1 MDLKQI
7 WDKALSEIELNISR
21 ANFITWFKNSRPL
34 KKDGNK
40 FIVACQNTFTKE
52 WLENKYQKLII
63 TALKNVD
70 NEIKSVEFVIAPLEK
85 EQTFKR
91 KNIPKINLTSQDQL
105 DLTNLIVDKET
116 QLNSKYTFENFIVGA
131 NNELAQAAALSI
143 CENPGTK
150 YNPLFIY
157 GGVGL
162 GKTHLLHAIGNYL
175 KEHQKKFK
183 IRYLTTEKFTEDLVS
198 SILNNTVESF
208 KKTFKS
214 IDLLLLDD
222 IQFITH
228 KDKTQEILFSIFNTL
243 YEKNKQIV
251 FSSDRPPKAIP
262 YLEERLRSRF
272 EGGMTV
278 DIGSP
283 DFETRIAIL
292 KEKTKEKDMVLDTEI
307 IETIAANVQ
316 KNVREL
322 EGALNR
328 VINYIKVKNTIPSS
342 KEVEKIISEIAHPLN
357 KNVTPK
363 QIIKTVVEFYGLEEN
378 LIFNK
383 SRSQELVKPR
393 QIIMYLLRDSLH
405 MSYPSIG
412 QKLGGKDHT
421 TVMHACEKIEKEL
434 SYNVQLLQEL
444 NLIKEKLFSV
454 N

>member
-1 MDLKQI
+1 M
-7 WDKALSEIELNISR
+7 
-21 ANFITWFKNSRPL
+21 
-34 KKDGNK
+34 
-40 FIVACQNTFTKE
+40 
-52 WLENKYQKLII
+52 
-63 TALKNVD
+63 
-70 NEIKSVEFVIAPLEK
+70 
-85 EQTFKR
+85 
-91 KNIPKINLTSQDQL
+91 
-105 DLTNLIVDKET
+105 
-116 QLNSKYTFENFIVGA
+116 
-131 NNELAQAAALSI
+131 
-143 CENPGTK
+143 
-150 YNPLFIY
+150 FIY

-208 KKTFKS
+208 KKTFKG

-292 KEKTKEKDMVLDTEI
+292 KEKTKEKDIVLDTEI

-378 LIFNK
+378 LIFDK

>member
-1 MDLKQI
+1 MNSQEI
-7 WDKALSEIELNISR
+7 WEAVLAEIKLNLSK
-21 ANFITWFKNSRPL
+21 ANFLTWFKDTTL
-34 KKDGNK
+34 LEVKDE
-40 FIVACQNTFTKE
+40 VAIISVPSNFVKE
-52 WLENKYQKLII
+52 WLEKKYHKTILNLLNKLSPEI
-63 TALKNVD
+63 KNVQY
-70 NEIKSVEFVIAPLEK
+70 VISSSKKPLLK
-85 EQTFKR
+85 TAQKVKTFLPSNDQMLIQTT
-91 KNIPKINLTSQDQL
+91 INPE
-105 DLTNLIVDKET
+105 TNLN
-116 QLNSKYTFENFIVGA
+116 LKYTFENFVVGS
-131 NNELAQAAALSI
+131 NNELAHAAALAVT
-143 CENPGTK
+143 ENLGKK

-198 SILNNTVESF
+198 SILNNTVENF